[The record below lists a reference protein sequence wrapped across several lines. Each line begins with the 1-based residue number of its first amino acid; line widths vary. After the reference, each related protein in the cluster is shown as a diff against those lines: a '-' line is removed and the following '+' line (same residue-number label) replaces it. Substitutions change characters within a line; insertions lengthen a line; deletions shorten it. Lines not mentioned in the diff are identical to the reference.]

1 MARVIKIFAIVGT
14 EYTNTFDTLYYEAKN
29 RNDIDFNFVVIPFRT
44 PFYNIPMKK
53 IERVMNEK
61 KYPYIKGYD
70 EKADEYFD
78 LKQLNPDAV
87 FVQSPYDLHRYS
99 FLYSTRYFAT
109 FCACY
114 HISYGCSLLDYDR
127 PPYDFLVRTFNP
139 PAVILNENTMMA
151 DYLGKYHR
159 NVPIGYMKCDKYL
172 NYRDNPDFNFKK
184 RPDYKHIIAWK
195 PRWVGVPGEST
206 FLKYVDFFI
215 DYSQNHPDTLLYF
228 VKHDLMKNNM
238 VNEKKI
244 LTEHE
249 FDNIFNRMA
258 ALNNIEI
265 VSHGD
270 FLDDVFNADI
280 FIGDYC
286 STIIEFALS
295 GKPVLYTPT
304 NVFFNKF
311 GKKISK
317 GFYFINT
324 ADEMKKCLFNLIEN
338 NKDPLQRKRESL
350 RGIISDTHDNRT
362 IAQYLIEYLTQ
373 NIEKDKQYCH
383 TVEIQLSSSKKKIS
397 WKNKL
402 RYKIWKH
409 LNKKEAASLWE
420 YKFHKHLSKKLVKK
434 GIIPSYTPLSKK

>member
-1 MARVIKIFAIVGT
+1 MEKKLKIFAIVGT
-14 EYTNTFDTLYYEAKN
+14 EYTNTFDTLYYEAKK
-29 RNDIDFNFVVIPFRT
+29 RNDIDFKFVVIPFRT
-44 PFYNIPMKK
+44 PFYNIPMEK

-70 EKADEYFD
+70 EQADKYLD

-127 PPYDFLVRTFNP
+127 PPYDYLVRAFNP
-139 PAVILNENTMMA
+139 PAIILNENTMMA
-151 DYLGKYHR
+151 KYLGKYHK
-159 NVPIGYMKCDKYL
+159 NVPIGYLKCDKYI
-172 NYRDNPDFNFKK
+172 NYRDNQDFHFKK
-184 RPDYKHIIAWK
+184 RPDNYKHIIAWK

-206 FLKYVDFFI
+206 FLKYVDFFLE
-215 DYSQNHPDTLLYF
+215 YCEQNPDTLLYF
-228 VKHDLMKNNM
+228 IKHDLMKNNM
-238 VNEKKI
+238 VNEKKV
-244 LTEHE
+244 LTEE
-249 FDNIFNRMA
+249 QFDNIFNKIA

-265 VSHGD
+265 ISHGD

-304 NVFFNKF
+304 NVFFNEF
-311 GKKISK
+311 GKKVSK
-317 GFYFINT
+317 GFYFINS
-324 ADEMKKCLFNLIEN
+324 ADEMKKVLSDLLDN
-338 NKDPLQRKRESL
+338 NKDPLQKQREKL
-350 RGIISDTHDNRT
+350 RGIISDTHDNQT
-362 IAQYLIEYLTQ
+362 IAQHLIEYLTQ

-383 TVEIQLSSSKKKIS
+383 SLEIQLDFPKKKIS
-397 WKNKL
+397 WKNKI

-409 LNKKEAASLWE
+409 LNKKL
-420 YKFHKHLSKKLVKK
+420 KKK
-434 GIIPSYTPLSKK
+434 GIIP